1 MANNDIRVLGD
12 VELAGA
18 LSFSKNFSDFPADP
32 KPRTIIVKDGQAYMY
47 TELVNGSGY
56 FTWQPIGVKQ
66 TSYLHTQG
74 VASTSWTVTHGFN
87 GAEFVYFVYDNNHHL
102 VLANIEVID
111 ENTAR
116 INLTSAITG
125 TAVFFSVQYV
135 SAPAVNAT
143 ESVTIGTITLRD
155 ANGVLTTNNNEVA
168 MAQAVADAFA
178 TVYTKTETDSLLATA
193 AAARDAADAVVTAKI
208 GEEKARAQGVEGQLA
223 GDIVAEA
230 QTRAA
235 ADAAINARIDSALNN
250 LDPAAL
256 DSLSE
261 IVTAFQ
267 DADSSLN
274 GAISALGASTTS
286 AIGLEAQTRQ
296 AADQA
301 LAGQVADEAAARL
314 AGDAAAETALANEAA
329 ARASGDAATL
339 ASAKTY
345 ADGVVATEATARA
358 EAVTTAFN
366 AAEAYIDSQISA
378 TLGVLAS
385 NVTTAGAD
393 ANDYTDAVVASE
405 AQARIAGDAATLQ
418 SAKDYADGKVLDE
431 ATARVQ
437 GDTTTLASAKLYAD
451 VKVQA
456 EADARSLADTAT
468 LTSAKDYT
476 DVELAVE
483 AAQRNLGDVQTYNN
497 AKTYTDGAV
506 SAEAAA
512 RAMAVTNAIA
522 TAEAYADSAVASEA
536 MARSTVDSALQSAIT
551 TEENRAKAAEAAE
564 ATARTAGDAATLAS
578 AKVYAD
584 AADATALASANAYTD
599 GKIRPEVKSYMTAFD
614 GDIIPSQTLTYN
626 LGSPTHQF
634 HSVYVGPGT
643 LYVNG
648 KPVIQDNSDT
658 ITFSTDP
665 DQNLMIKTTGNG
677 HLQLAAAAGTIDIQG
692 TLAVQSGKRITDS
705 AGIQVEFGNA
715 IQMNS
720 SKIMGLAN
728 PTVGTDAATKAYVD
742 GLTTN
747 DSTIIRTSGA
757 QTIAGVKT
765 FSDGI
770 VVNGDL
776 TVNGTTTTINAVTLK
791 IADNL
796 IDLNSD
802 FTAGTPTENAGIRI
816 MRGDLPATQ
825 VRWNETAD
833 QWEMTSDGATFLK
846 IATTTDIANK
856 STALTGD
863 VIGTGT
869 SSISTYL
876 SSTGVTAGTY
886 GAAGS
891 VGTFTVDAKG
901 RITAA
906 GNAAIQIASSQVSDF
921 SSAARGAISAGT
933 GISYNSTTG
942 AISSTIT
949 QYTDAMA
956 RATVS
961 AGTGIS
967 YNSTTGVISTSAIPN
982 SSLSNSSVT
991 VGTTA
996 ISLGGSSTTLAGL
1009 TSVSSTS
1016 FTGALTGNA
1025 DTATKLATGR
1035 SIALSGD
1042 ATGSATFDGSAGVTI
1057 SATLAASGVTAGT
1070 YGTAAKIPAV
1080 TVDAKGRVTGVSET
1094 TVSVTS
1100 ASITDFSEAAMDA
1113 VSGAFTAATHSGLT
1127 VSYDD
1132 AANKV
1137 ALSLTNTGV
1146 SAGSYGNTTNVAT
1159 VTVDAQGRVTS
1170 AGTAAIAFP
1179 VTSVAGKTG
1188 AVTLSTADVSED
1200 TTRKYYT
1207 DARARAAISASG
1219 SIAYD
1224 SLTGVI
1230 SYTTPSTSG
1239 ITEGSN
1245 LYFTNTRARSAIS
1258 VSGSLSYDSVT
1269 GVISY
1274 TTPVTS
1280 VFGRTGAVTLQSSDV
1295 TGALGFTPENAANKG
1310 VANGYA
1316 SLDSAGKVPSAQLPS
1331 FVDDVVEYANTAGF
1345 PATGSAGIIYVALD
1359 TNKVYRWGSTQ
1370 YVEIS
1375 AAPGSTDAVT
1385 EGSTN
1390 LYFTT
1395 ARARASVSSTT
1406 GAAGYN
1412 SSTGVITIPSTT
1424 AHITEGTNLYYTDAR
1439 ARASH
1444 SAGTGISYNS
1454 TTGVITNSDLGS
1466 AQNIFK
1472 NFTDG
1477 TNTAAADNNN
1487 DTFKFRGSN
1496 GVTVTVTNDDA
1507 THGDSALFSLSAVP
1521 NSALANSSVT
1531 SNSQAVALGGSVTLS
1546 TTNIGE
1552 GTNLYYT
1559 DARARAAVSVST
1571 AAASGSGSL
1580 AYNSTTG
1587 VLTFT
1592 PPSLSSYLTAE
1603 SDTLAT
1609 VTGRGASTST
1619 AVTFNGG
1626 LTTTSITVDS
1636 FGGID
1641 TASLTTSATTA
1652 SQVLD
1657 SNSATAFRTVKY
1669 LIQAT
1674 SGTAYQ
1680 SVELLLIHDG
1690 TTVSMVEY
1698 ANVATGADL
1707 ADFDADV
1714 SGGNVR
1720 LLVTPVNAATTFKVM
1735 KTLVGV

>member
-12 VELAGA
+12 LELTGA
-18 LSFSKNFSDFPADP
+18 LSFSKDLADFPVDP
-32 KPRTIIVKDGQAYMY
+32 KPRTIVVKQGQAYMY
-47 TELVNGSGY
+47 TELVSGSGY
-56 FTWQPIGVKQ
+56 FTWQPIGVKYA
-66 TSYLHTQG
+66 SHLHTQG
-74 VASTSWTVTHGFN
+74 VESTSWTVSHGFN
-87 GAEFVYFVYDNNHHL
+87 STDFAYFVYDNSHRL
-102 VLANIEVID
+102 VIANIEIID
-111 ENTAR
+111 SNTAR
-116 INLTSAITG
+116 ILLSQAMAG

-135 SAPAVNAT
+135 NAPSIVAN
-143 ESVTIGTITLRD
+143 EDVTIKTLTLRD
-155 ANGVLTTNNNEVA
+155 AQGVLTVNNNPVA
-168 MAQAVADAFA
+168 MAEAVATAVA
-178 TVYTKTETDSLLATA
+178 AIENSVAAEVVRATA
-193 AAARDAADAVVTAKI
+193 AEAAL
-208 GEEKARAQGVEGQLA
+208 GQ
-223 GDIVAEA
+223 
-230 QTRAA
+230 
-235 ADAAINARIDSALNN
+235 RIDNVVSN

-256 DSLSE
+256 DSLTE
-261 IVTAFQ
+261 VVAAFQ
-267 DADSSLN
+267 SADGSLVDSLTN
-274 GAISALGASTTS
+274 LGTSTTS
-286 AIGLEAQTRQ
+286 AI
-296 AADQA
+296 
-301 LAGQVADEAAARL
+301 
-314 AGDAAAETALANEAA
+314 AAEA
-329 ARASGDAATL
+329 ARAQAAEAALQTAITAEAATR
-339 ASAKTY
+339 ASAI
-345 ADGVVATEATARA
+345 
-358 EAVTTAFN
+358 TTAFS
-366 AAEAYIDSQISA
+366 AAESYTDAQIA
-378 TLGVLAS
+378 DTLGILAS
-385 NVTTAGAD
+385 NVSTAGAD
-393 ANDYTDAVVASE
+393 ANSYTDAVVASE
-405 AQARIAGDAATLQ
+405 AQSRIAGDAATLT
-418 SAKDYADGKVLDE
+418 SANSYTDGKMLDE
-431 ATARVQ
+431 ATARVT
-437 GDTTTLASAKLYAD
+437 GDSTTLNSAKAYTDLEVYNQSVVRVA
-451 VKVQA
+451 A
-456 EADARSLADTAT
+456 EAQVLVDAKVYVDG
-468 LTSAKDYT
+468 KD
-476 DVELAVE
+476 AI
-483 AAQRNLGDVQTYNN
+483 
-497 AKTYTDGAV
+497 
-506 SAEAAA
+506 EAAA
-512 RAMAVTNAIA
+512 RVAGDTATEANAKSYTDAVVAIEASTRSTAVTNAIA
-522 TAEAYADSAVASEA
+522 TAGSYTDTAV
-536 MARSTVDSALQSAIT
+536 
-551 TEENRAKAAEAAE
+551 AAEAASRTAADAATLASAE
-564 ATARTAGDAATLAS
+564 ADATAKVLVETTARQAGDVATLASARTYADAGDAATLA
-578 AKVYAD
+578 
-584 AADATALASANAYTD
+584 TAQQVAEAYTNSV
-599 GKIRPEVKSYMTAFD
+599 IRPEVKSYMTSFD

-677 HLQLAAAAGTIDIQG
+677 HLQLAASAGTIDVQG
-692 TLAVQSGKRITDS
+692 TLAIQSGKRITDS
-705 AGIQVEFGNA
+705 AGTYVEFGNA

-720 SKIMGLAN
+720 NKIQGLSA
-728 PTVGTDAATKAYVD
+728 PTIGTDAATKAYVD

-747 DSTIIRTSGA
+747 DSTIIRTNGA

-802 FTAGTPTENAGIRI
+802 FTAGTPTENAGIRV

-825 VRWNETAD
+825 IRWNETAD

-891 VGTFTVDAKG
+891 VATFTVDAKG

-1009 TSVSSTS
+1009 TSVSSAS

-1070 YGTAAKIPAV
+1070 YGNAASIPAI
-1080 TVDAKGRVTGVSET
+1080 TVDAKGRVTSVT
-1094 TVSVTS
+1094 TNTVSVTS
-1100 ASITDFSEAAMDA
+1100 ASITDFAEAAMDA
-1113 VSGAFTAATHSGLT
+1113 AAGSITSGVHSGIT
-1127 VSYDD
+1127 ASYDD
-1132 AANKV
+1132 AANRIGF
-1137 ALSLTNTGV
+1137 SLTSTGV
-1146 SAGSYGNTTNVAT
+1146 SAGTYGTSTSVGT
-1159 VTVDAQGRVTS
+1159 VTIDAQGRVTS
-1170 AGTAAIAFP
+1170 ATNTAIAYP

-1200 TTRKYYT
+1200 VTNKYFTT
-1207 DARARAAISASG
+1207 ARARSS
-1219 SIAYD
+1219 
-1224 SLTGVI
+1224 
-1230 SYTTPSTSG
+1230 
-1239 ITEGSN
+1239 
-1245 LYFTNTRARSAIS
+1245 IS
-1258 VSGSLSYDSVT
+1258 VSGSLSYDSIT

-1295 TGALGFTPENAANKG
+1295 TGALTYTPENSANKG

-1316 SLDSAGKVPSAQLPS
+1316 SLDATGKVPAAQLPS
-1331 FVDDVVEYANTAGF
+1331 YVDDVVEAAAIGGF
-1345 PATGSAGIIYVALD
+1345 PVTGESGKIYVALD
-1359 TNKVYRWGSTQ
+1359 TGKTYRWGGSA

-1375 AAPGSTDAVT
+1375 AAPGSTDAVV

-1390 LYFTT
+1390 LYFTQ
-1395 ARARASVSSTT
+1395 ARARASISTT
-1406 GAAGYN
+1406 
-1412 SSTGVITIPSTT
+1412 
-1424 AHITEGTNLYYTDAR
+1424 
-1439 ARASH
+1439 
-1444 SAGTGISYNS
+1444 
-1454 TTGVITNSDLGS
+1454 
-1466 AQNIFK
+1466 
-1472 NFTDG
+1472 
-1477 TNTAAADNNN
+1477 
-1487 DTFKFRGSN
+1487 
-1496 GVTVTVTNDDA
+1496 
-1507 THGDSALFSLSAVP
+1507 
-1521 NSALANSSVT
+1521 
-1531 SNSQAVALGGSVTLS
+1531 
-1546 TTNIGE
+1546 
-1552 GTNLYYT
+1552 
-1559 DARARAAVSVST
+1559 T

-1580 AYNSTTG
+1580 SYNSSTG

-1674 SGTAYQ
+1674 SGTAFQ